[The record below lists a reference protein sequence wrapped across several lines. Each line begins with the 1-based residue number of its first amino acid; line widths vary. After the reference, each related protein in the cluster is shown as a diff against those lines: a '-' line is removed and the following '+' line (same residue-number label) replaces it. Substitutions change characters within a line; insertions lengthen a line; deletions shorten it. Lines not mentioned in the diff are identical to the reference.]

1 MSRHW
6 KSDER
11 ERSLFQRIQ
20 TKDYLFLSLNIES
33 AQKGHFAGH
42 TGTISGS
49 FEDILRVKGDVRF
62 FLSWD
67 TKRVKTKRM

>member
-1 MSRHW
+1 MTVRAFPLFRRSRQ
-6 KSDER
+6 KIICFF
-11 ERSLFQRIQ
+11 SL
-20 TKDYLFLSLNIES
+20 DIES